1 MSVQRNGRAEITTN
15 ATEITRDNV
24 VDELNAALE
33 THKIN
38 SADIHFL
45 YKYYK
50 GYHEAVE
57 SKHREFNQKVNNKIT
72 VNRAAEIV
80 DFKTGFLLSEP
91 VQYIGRDENANTDE
105 LNSLND
111 CFYRIGK
118 QQQDMELL
126 DWLHICGT
134 AIRIIL
140 PEKTNYD
147 NSPFRSYVLD
157 PRYSFIVYRS
167 DLEHRRMMGVKYVEA
182 EPDNSS
188 DENAD
193 ADNAIYSVWTENA
206 YFEIQGGEIIKEESH
221 IYGAVPLVEYRANL
235 GRLGAFE
242 PVLPLLDAIDLCES
256 NRADSIQQFVE
267 AILVF
272 KNCDIEDEDF
282 QQLKELGGLK
292 IPENADVSYL
302 VQELNQTQTQTF
314 VDDMYDAVLTI
325 CGIPGRNGANG
336 ASTSDTGAATLLR
349 NGWQS
354 ATTYAAKTVSYFTQ
368 SEKEML
374 KMALLF
380 SGSGLNIGNIEI
392 KFPYKNY
399 QNSYEQAQIL
409 SLMLQG
415 TNMKIHP
422 QLAFSYCGV
431 FPDAMQAY
439 EMSKQYTEE
448 NKEALTNAETKNSG
462 GTVIQ
467 QSADNGGDTEQ
478 GRNSG
483 NPQA

>member
-1 MSVQRNGRAEITTN
+1 MGVQLNGRAEITTN
-15 ATEITRDNV
+15 AVKITRDNV

-38 SADIHFL
+38 SADIHYL
-45 YKYYK
+45 YQYYK
-50 GYHEAVE
+50 GYHEEVE
-57 SKHREFNQKVNNKIT
+57 NKTKQFNTKINNKIT

-91 VQYIGRDENANTDE
+91 VQYIGRDENANTDQLNE
-105 LNSLND
+105 LND
-111 CFYRIGK
+111 YFYRIGK

-126 DWLHICGT
+126 DWLHIGGT
-134 AIRIIL
+134 GIRIVL
-140 PEKTNYD
+140 PEKIEYD
-147 NSPFRSYVLD
+147 YSPFRTYTLD
-157 PRYSFIVYRS
+157 PRYSFVVYRS
-167 DLEHRRMMGVKYVEA
+167 DLSHKRMFGVKYINA
-182 EPDNSS
+182 EPNTMGNQEVDT
-188 DENAD
+188 DT
-193 ADNAIYSVWTENA
+193 AIYSVWTENA
-206 YFEIQGGEIIKEESH
+206 YFEIQGGEIIKEEARY
-221 IYGAVPLVEYRANL
+221 YGAVPLVEYKANL

-242 PVLPLLDAIDLCES
+242 SVLSLLDAIDAVES
-256 NRADSIQQFVE
+256 NRADAIQQFVE
-267 AILVF
+267 ALLVF
-272 KNCDIEDEDF
+272 KNCDIESEDF
-282 QQLKELGGLK
+282 QNLKELGGIK
-292 IPENADVSYL
+292 VPENGDVSYL
-302 VQELNQTQTQTF
+302 VQELNQTQTQAF

-368 SEKEML
+368 AEKEIIKL
-374 KMALLF
+374 ALVLA
-380 SGSGLNIGNIEI
+380 GSNLTLGDIEI
-392 KFPYKNY
+392 KFPFKNY

-409 SLMLQG
+409 TLMLQG

-448 NKEALTNAETKNSG
+448 HPDKEETAYAETENRS
-462 GTVIQ
+462 GTVEELFT
-467 QSADNGGDTEQ
+467 D
-478 GRNSG
+478 NSG
-483 NPQA
+483 NP